1 LNQEILNEITKQ
13 DYNSIKNRIE
23 KFLVNEV
30 NQSGSKGV
38 IFGLSG
44 GIDSAV
50 IAALCSNV
58 LKEKSLALIMPDSK
72 ITPKKDTEDGI
83 RLAKNLGIEYKIID
97 INSIHTEFSKS
108 LEDDDFALGNLK
120 ARIRAS
126 ILYYYATVNKYLV
139 LGTSDKS
146 EFLIGYFTKY
156 GDGAADLEPI
166 VSLYKTQLREFAKI
180 LDVPSDIISKKSSP
194 QLWANH
200 TAEGELGISY
210 EEVDSV
216 LYCLIDKEISLQETV
231 KVTQLDEKSVNKVYD
246 LYKKSEHK
254 RVLPKACWKKFTNCG
269 MILFYS
275 VLVS

>member
-1 LNQEILNEITKQ
+1 M
-13 DYNSIKNRIE
+13 
-23 KFLVNEV
+23 
-30 NQSGSKGV
+30 
-38 IFGLSG
+38 
-44 GIDSAV
+44 A
-50 IAALCSNV
+50 
-58 LKEKSLALIMPDSK
+58 
-72 ITPKKDTEDGI
+72 KK
-83 RLAKNLGIEYKIID
+83 LGIEYKIID
-97 INSIHTEFSKS
+97 INSIHSEFSKF
-108 LEDDDFALGNLK
+108 LEHDSFALGNLK

-166 VSLYKTQLREFAKI
+166 ISLYKTQLREFAKI
-180 LDVPSDIISKKSSP
+180 LDVPSDVILKKSSP

-216 LYCLIDKEISLQETV
+216 LYCLIDKGISLQETV
-231 KVTQLDEKSVNKVYD
+231 KATQLGEKSVNKVYD

-254 RVLPKACWKKFTNCG
+254 RVLPKAC
-269 MILFYS
+269 
-275 VLVS
+275 

>member
-1 LNQEILNEITKQ
+1 MKQ
-13 DYNSIKNRIE
+13 DYNAVKDRIE

-30 NQSGSKGV
+30 NQRRVKGV

-72 ITPKKDTEDGI
+72 VTPERDTEDGI
-83 RLAKNLGIEYKIID
+83 SLAKKLGIEYKIID
-97 INSIHTEFSKS
+97 INSIHSEFSKF
-108 LEDDDFALGNLK
+108 LEHDNFALGNLK

-180 LDVPSDIISKKSSP
+180 LDIPPDVILKKSSP
-194 QLWANH
+194 QLWVNH
-200 TAEGELGISY
+200 TAEGELGIPY
-210 EEVDSV
+210 EEIDSI
-216 LYCLIDKEISLQETV
+216 LYCLIDKGMTLQETV
-231 KVTQLDEKSVNKVYD
+231 KITQLNEKSVDKVYY

-254 RVLPKACWKKFTNCG
+254 RVLPKAC
-269 MILFYS
+269 
-275 VLVS
+275 

>member
-72 ITPKKDTEDGI
+72 ITPEKDTEDGI

-126 ILYYYATVNKYLV
+126 ILYYYATVNKFLV

-254 RVLPKACWKKFTNCG
+254 RVLPKAC
-269 MILFYS
+269 
-275 VLVS
+275 

>member
-1 LNQEILNEITKQ
+1 LNSNILNEIIKQ
-13 DYNSIKNRIE
+13 DYNSIKDRIE

-30 NQSGSKGV
+30 NQRGVKGV

-72 ITPKKDTEDGI
+72 VTPEKDTEDGI
-83 RLAKNLGIEYKIID
+83 SLAKKLGIEYKIID
-97 INSIHTEFSKS
+97 INSIHSEFSKF
-108 LEDDDFALGNLK
+108 LEHDDFALGNLK

-126 ILYYYATVNKYLV
+126 ILYYYATINKYLV

-166 VSLYKTQLREFAKI
+166 VSIYKTQLREFAEI
-180 LDVPSDIISKKSSP
+180 LEVPSDIIAKKSSP
-194 QLWANH
+194 QLWEDH
-200 TAEGELGISY
+200 TAEDELGITY
-210 EEVDSV
+210 EEIDSI
-216 LYCLIDKEISLQETV
+216 LYFLIDKGISLQETV
-231 KVTQLDEKSVNKVYD
+231 KVTQIDEKSVNKVYD

-254 RVLPKACWKKFTNCG
+254 RVLPKAC
-269 MILFYS
+269 
-275 VLVS
+275 

>member
-1 LNQEILNEITKQ
+1 MNSNILNEITKQ
-13 DYNSIKNRIE
+13 DYNLIKDRIE

-30 NQSGSKGV
+30 NQRGVKGV

-72 ITPKKDTEDGI
+72 VTPEKDTEDGI
-83 RLAKNLGIEYKIID
+83 SLAKKLDIEYKIID
-97 INSIHTEFSKS
+97 INSIHSEFSKF
-108 LEDDDFALGNLK
+108 LEHDDFALGNLK

-126 ILYYYATVNKYLV
+126 ILYYYVTINKYLV

-166 VSLYKTQLREFAKI
+166 VSIYKTQLREFAEI
-180 LDVPSDIISKKSSP
+180 LKVPSEIIAKKSSP
-194 QLWANH
+194 QLWEDH
-200 TAEGELGISY
+200 TAEGELGITY
-210 EEVDSV
+210 EEIDSI
-216 LYCLIDKEISLQETV
+216 LYCLIDKGISLQETV
-231 KVTQLDEKSVNKVYD
+231 KVTQIDEKSVNKVYD

-254 RVLPKACWKKFTNCG
+254 RVLPKAC
-269 MILFYS
+269 
-275 VLVS
+275 

>member
-13 DYNSIKNRIE
+13 DYNAVKDRIE

-30 NQSGSKGV
+30 NQRKVKGV

-50 IAALCSNV
+50 IATLCSNV

-72 ITPKKDTEDGI
+72 VTPERDTEDGI
-83 RLAKNLGIEYKIID
+83 SLAKKLGIEYKLID
-97 INSIHTEFSKS
+97 INSIHSEFSKF
-108 LEDDDFALGNLK
+108 LEHDNFALGNLK

-166 VSLYKTQLREFAKI
+166 ASLYKTQLREFAKI
-180 LDVPSDIISKKSSP
+180 LDVPPDVILKKSSP

-210 EEVDSV
+210 EEIDSI
-216 LYCLIDKEISLQETV
+216 LYCLIDKGISLQETV
-231 KVTQLDEKSVNKVYD
+231 KITQLDEKSVNEVYD

-254 RVLPKACWKKFTNCG
+254 RVLPKAC
-269 MILFYS
+269 
-275 VLVS
+275 

>member
-1 LNQEILNEITKQ
+1 LNKEILNEITKQ
-13 DYNSIKNRIE
+13 DYNSIKDRIE

-30 NQSGSKGV
+30 NQRGVKGV
-38 IFGLSG
+38 IFGSSG

-50 IAALCSNV
+50 VAALCSNV

-72 ITPKKDTEDGI
+72 VTPEKDTEDGTS
-83 RLAKNLGIEYKIID
+83 LVKKLGIDYKIID
-97 INSIHTEFSKS
+97 INSIHSEFSKF
-108 LEDDDFALGNLK
+108 LEHNDFALGNLK

-126 ILYYYATVNKYLV
+126 VLYYYATVNNYLV

-146 EFLIGYFTKY
+146 EFFIGYFTKY

-180 LDVPSDIISKKSSP
+180 LDVPSDIIAKKSSP
-194 QLWANH
+194 QLWADH

-210 EEVDSV
+210 EEIDSI
-216 LYCLIDKEISLQETV
+216 LYCLIDKGISLQETV
-231 KVTQLDEKSVNKVYD
+231 KVTQIDEKSVNKVFE

-254 RVLPKACWKKFTNCG
+254 RVLPKAC
-269 MILFYS
+269 
-275 VLVS
+275 

>member
-1 LNQEILNEITKQ
+1 MNSNILNEIIKQ
-13 DYNSIKNRIE
+13 NYNSIKNRIE

-72 ITPKKDTEDGI
+72 ITPEKDTEDGI
-83 RLAKNLGIEYKIID
+83 RLAKNLGIEYKMID

-166 VSLYKTQLREFAKI
+166 VSIYKTQLREFAKI
-180 LDVPSDIISKKSSP
+180 LDVPSDVITKKSSP
-194 QLWANH
+194 HLWADH
-200 TAEGELGISY
+200 TAEDELGITY
-210 EEVDSV
+210 EEIDSI
-216 LYCLIDKEISLQETV
+216 LYCLIDKGISLQETA
-231 KVTQLDEKSVNKVYD
+231 KVTQIDEKSVNKVND

-254 RVLPKACWKKFTNCG
+254 RVLPIAC
-269 MILFYS
+269 
-275 VLVS
+275 

>member
-1 LNQEILNEITKQ
+1 LNQEILNEIIKQ
-13 DYNSIKNRIE
+13 NYNSIKDRIE

-30 NQSGSKGV
+30 NQRGVKGV

-72 ITPKKDTEDGI
+72 VTPEKDTEDGI
-83 RLAKNLGIEYKIID
+83 SLAKKLGIEYKIID
-97 INSIHTEFSKS
+97 INSIHSEFSKF
-108 LEDDDFALGNLK
+108 LEHDSFALGNLK

-126 ILYYYATVNKYLV
+126 ILYYYATINKYLV

-180 LDVPSDIISKKSSP
+180 LDVPSDVISKKSSP
-194 QLWANH
+194 QLWVNH

-216 LYCLIDKEISLQETV
+216 LYCLIDKGISLQKTV

-254 RVLPKACWKKFTNCG
+254 RVLPKAC
-269 MILFYS
+269 
-275 VLVS
+275 